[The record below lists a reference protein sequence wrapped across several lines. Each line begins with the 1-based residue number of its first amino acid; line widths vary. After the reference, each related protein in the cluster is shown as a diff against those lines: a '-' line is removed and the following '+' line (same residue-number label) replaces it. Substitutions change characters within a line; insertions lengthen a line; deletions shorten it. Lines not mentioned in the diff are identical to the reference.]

1 MSTHERRSHDDQPRS
16 DNLCDVNT
24 PAEHEKPNLPL
35 HVLHL
40 AEDLI
45 HYLVAIAMIGL
56 AGYVLVRSVMDFL
69 PKQDYAH
76 RVIGGINGVLFV
88 VIVLELLTTVLAHF
102 HEEGFQLTPFLIIG
116 GISAVRHILTIGAQE
131 SLGDE
136 ANFQHAQI
144 GLGVN
149 AGVTVLMVIALVLVR
164 RHGAEH
170 KSPA

>member
-1 MSTHERRSHDDQPRS
+1 M
-16 DNLCDVNT
+16 NT
-24 PAEHEKPNLPL
+24 PAEHDKPDFAL

-45 HYLVAIAMIGL
+45 HYLVALAMIGL
-56 AGYVLVRSVMDFL
+56 AGYVLVRSVVDFL
-69 PKQDYAH
+69 KDQPYAA

-136 ANFQHAQI
+136 ADFNHAQI

-149 AGVTVLMVIALVLVR
+149 AGVTLLMVIALVLVH
-164 RHGAEH
+164 RHGAEA
-170 KSPA
+170 KSKS

>member
-1 MSTHERRSHDDQPRS
+1 MNAAADHQDKP
-16 DNLCDVNT
+16 DVV
-24 PAEHEKPNLPL
+24 L

-45 HYLVAIAMIGL
+45 HYLVAVAMIGL
-56 AGYVLVRSVMDFL
+56 AGYVLFRSVIDFL
-69 PKQDYAH
+69 HKQGYAN

-88 VIVLELLTTVLAHF
+88 VIVHELLTTVLAHF

-136 ANFQHAQI
+136 ADQAAFNHAQI

-149 AGVTVLMVIALVLVR
+149 AGVTLVMVIALVLV
-164 RHGAEH
+164 HTFGAEA
-170 KSPA
+170 KSKA

>member
-1 MSTHERRSHDDQPRS
+1 MNAPADHD
-16 DNLCDVNT
+16 
-24 PAEHEKPNLPL
+24 KPDMPL

-45 HYLVAIAMIGL
+45 HYLVALAMVGL
-56 AGYVLVRSVMDFL
+56 AGYVLFRSAVDFTH
-69 PKQDYAH
+69 KQEYSE

-102 HEEGFQLTPFLIIG
+102 HDEGFQLTPFLIIG

-136 ANFQHAQI
+136 SNQTQFNHAQI
-144 GLGVN
+144 GLAVN
-149 AGVTVLMVIALVLVR
+149 AGVTLLMVIALVLVR
-164 RHGAEH
+164 RHGAEA
-170 KSPA
+170 KS

>member
-1 MSTHERRSHDDQPRS
+1 MNAPHDD
-16 DNLCDVNT
+16 DN
-24 PAEHEKPNLPL
+24 KPDLPL

-45 HYLVAIAMIGL
+45 HYVVAIAMVGL
-56 AGYVLVRSVMDFL
+56 AGYVLVCSVIDFTHD
-69 PKQDYAH
+69 QAYAD

-102 HEEGFQLTPFLIIG
+102 HDEGFQLTPFLIIG
-116 GISAVRHILTIGAQE
+116 GISAVRHILTIGAKE

-136 ANFQHAQI
+136 SSQSAFNHAQI

-149 AGVTVLMVIALVLVR
+149 AGVTLIMVIALVFM
-164 RHGAEH
+164 HKFGAEA
-170 KSPA
+170 KSKSE

>member
-1 MSTHERRSHDDQPRS
+1 MNPPAAHDD
-16 DNLCDVNT
+16 
-24 PAEHEKPNLPL
+24 KPDMPL

-45 HYLVAIAMIGL
+45 HYLVAIAMVGL
-56 AGYVLVRSVMDFL
+56 AGYVLVRSVIDFSHD
-69 PKQDYAH
+69 QTYSD

-102 HEEGFQLTPFLIIG
+102 HDEGFQLTPFLIIG
-116 GISAVRHILTIGAQE
+116 GISAVRHILTIGAKE

-136 ANFQHAQI
+136 SSQSQFNHAQI

-149 AGVTVLMVIALVLVR
+149 AGVTVAMVLALVVMHR
-164 RHGAEH
+164 SGAEA
-170 KSPA
+170 KSKSE